1 MVSGMCGLD
10 GVCVVWC
17 VEVGGKFVFVIVI
30 ILYLNMV
37 GKCVLEILLNLNF
50 VILFIVVVWVILY
63 FFIIFK
69 DFFYLCLYFYLLKYY
84 VVYIVMKE
92 GIKFFWLVDG
102 GWSVW

>member
-17 VEVGGKFVFVIVI
+17 VEVGGRFVFVIVI

-69 DFFYLCLYFYLLKYY
+69 DFFLFMFIFLF
-84 VVYIVMKE
+84 
-92 GIKFFWLVDG
+92 IKI
-102 GWSVW
+102 